1 MRGWIFAVS
10 MDENGD
16 YQSMERVLPD
26 MSFSSAID
34 MDFGPSGDMY
44 VLEYGAAWF
53 RGNDNSKLVKIEYNA
68 GNRKPNVAASSD
80 KTSGALPLTV
90 KFSAEGSNDF
100 DPEDTGKLIYKWKI
114 TDAKKT
120 LVANL
125 TGKEP
130 NFTFKTAGNFTAT
143 LEVSD
148 TKGAKNSLSLPIT
161 AGNTAPEVE
170 VELEAANQT
179 FYFGKE
185 PIGYKV
191 KVKDKE
197 DGDKIKP
204 EEVAVTFD
212 YLPQGFDPVEIAAKQ
227 KSADDMASYAVGRN
241 LIEASDCK
249 SCHQYTTKSI
259 GPSYQAVADKYSNTP
274 ENMTYL
280 VKKIKEGG
288 SGVWGEHGMSAHP
301 DLSEVNA
308 KRMADYIFSL
318 ASKNANVSK
327 MALTGTVKP
336 ENPVY
341 ENTAGSF
348 VLRAAYKDK
357 GGMKTKS
364 LLNEKMIVLRPNYL
378 RPQDLNG
385 SFSTQV
391 ISTAGYSFSLIGDKS
406 YGYYKNIDLTGIK
419 EIIAFVQANARNG
432 AVGGKVELR
441 MDSFDGQLLATS
453 DFIGL
458 KELPFERPPA
468 GTNMAEWNRNR
479 SSKAKLTLNKAINGK
494 HDVYLVF
501 RNEKAAKSD
510 MILQLSEVGFFQ

>member
-1 MRGWIFAVS
+1 
-10 MDENGD
+10 
-16 YQSMERVLPD
+16 
-26 MSFSSAID
+26 
-34 MDFGPSGDMY
+34 
-44 VLEYGAAWF
+44 
-53 RGNDNSKLVKIEYNA
+53 
-68 GNRKPNVAASSD
+68 
-80 KTSGALPLTV
+80 
-90 KFSAEGSNDF
+90 
-100 DPEDTGKLIYKWKI
+100 
-114 TDAKKT
+114 
-120 LVANL
+120 
-125 TGKEP
+125 
-130 NFTFKTAGNFTAT
+130 
-143 LEVSD
+143 
-148 TKGAKNSLSLPIT
+148 
-161 AGNTAPEVE
+161 
-170 VELEAANQT
+170 
-179 FYFGKE
+179 
-185 PIGYKV
+185 
-191 KVKDKE
+191 
-197 DGDKIKP
+197 
-204 EEVAVTFD
+204 
-212 YLPQGFDPVEIAAKQ
+212 
-227 KSADDMASYAVGRN
+227 
-241 LIEASDCK
+241 
-249 SCHQYTTKSI
+249 
-259 GPSYQAVADKYSNTP
+259 
-274 ENMTYL
+274 MTYL